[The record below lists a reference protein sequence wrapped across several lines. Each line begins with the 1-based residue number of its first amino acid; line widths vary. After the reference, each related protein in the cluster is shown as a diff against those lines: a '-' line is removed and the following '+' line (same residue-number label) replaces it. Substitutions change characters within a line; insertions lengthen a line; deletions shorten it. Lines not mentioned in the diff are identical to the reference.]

1 MSEDHGGL
9 LEADINLPDVLR
21 EAQAAFESYE
31 QALRANDLARL
42 DDFFWRDPR
51 VVRYGVAD
59 IQHGFDAVQAWRR
72 SAPYIGPER
81 VALRTVITTF
91 GHDFATAMTEFRN
104 TPSAPLGRQM
114 QTWVR
119 GPEGWRIVAAHV
131 SFMPAA

>member
-1 MSEDHGGL
+1 MSQAPDGQLGP
-9 LEADINLPDVLR
+9 DINLPDVLP
-21 EAQAAFESYE
+21 EVQAAFESYE
-31 QALRANDLARL
+31 QALRDNDLARL
-42 DDFFWRDPR
+42 DDFFWHDPR

-72 SAPYIGPER
+72 TAPYIGPER
-81 VALRTVITTF
+81 VTLRTVITTF
-91 GHDFATAMTEFRN
+91 GRDCATAMTEFRN